1 MNTQLAN
8 VNKYIAGLA
17 AISLVLIALLW
28 WNVLS
33 FHKARAVGVLNSWM
47 TQEMEIV
54 RGAARTAEAW
64 LRMRVEQQ
72 GIPIDQAEQEVFS
85 YFVEPI
91 HLLQN
96 GDAWI
101 YNREHIVFDKSS
113 DVPDEYR
120 GKSIAE
126 IFELQKA
133 LGAQHYDDVVNGV
146 MQATEGTGWYIW
158 LPQKGREYV
167 AWTSLRLMN
176 DTWTIG
182 LSTPESE
189 ILAFYGIDVQFR
201 REMIAA
207 IAGTLMLVAI
217 FLLVLRALRQHH
229 LQMDLLAH
237 QVAQRTAELAQSERL
252 NRKYAFIVNSSSD
265 LMSLID
271 RYYTYEAV
279 NDVYCRQYGKKRDEI
294 VGRTVADVWGRDV
307 FDKVIRPHLD
317 RCFEGHDV
325 QYEAWFSFEKQ
336 DSRYYEIS
344 CYPFSSTNEEVTH
357 AVVIS
362 RDVTGE
368 MLSEKE
374 LQSAVYTILF
384 LNRIVETV
392 SSSLDPDVILR
403 ALCQELAY
411 MLNVPQAAFATLV
424 PEQNHLKVTA
434 EFSAKNRP
442 SAMGDIIPIE
452 NNPPTQHVLQN
463 CLPLVLQDVQ
473 NDPQYEAIWPIAKAR
488 QIATMLIVPVFV
500 RERVFGTLGLDAV
513 EKRNFTAEDIALVQ
527 SVASIASQALE
538 NARLYKALR
547 DTNDQLKDALAIV
560 KQNALITASLNEMGD
575 KLQTCMEIQEAYP
588 IISVYARELFPESS
602 GVLFNYDDETNVL
615 ESVATWG
622 ETTPLPQ
629 MVSAS
634 DCPALL
640 SHEAHPHEVFSNRC
654 CLCITTETTPDNSFP
669 CLCIPLNALGN
680 MIGILYMRGMNLP
693 LAEEDE
699 RRLLTFSERLS
710 LSLGNLKLR
719 KTLQT
724 QSIQDPL
731 TGLYNRR
738 YLTEAL
744 EREMQRAIRHRR
756 PIGILMIDIDRFK
769 DFNDKY
775 GHVAGDEVLRKL
787 SEFLRNHVRA
797 DDIACRYGGEEF
809 LIIFPEMASED
820 SYERAEEL
828 RKGIADLRIVHGEQS
843 LSVHVSGGVAAYP
856 EHGNTT
862 EAVIQAADMAMLR
875 AKREGRNR
883 IIIAQYDV
891 P

>member
-279 NDVYCRQYGKKRDEI
+279 NDVYCRQYGKKRDDI
-294 VGRTVADVWGRDV
+294 VGKTVADVWGRDV
-307 FDKVIRPHLD
+307 FEKIIRPHLD

-325 QYEAWFSFEKQ
+325 QYEAWFSFENQ

-403 ALCQELAY
+403 TLCQELAY

-424 PEQNHLKVTA
+424 PEQKHLKVTA
-434 EFSAKNRP
+434 EFSAENRP

-452 NNPPTQHVLQN
+452 NNPSTQHVLQN

-473 NDPQYEAIWPIAKAR
+473 NDPQYEAFWPIVKAR

-500 RERVFGTLGLDAV
+500 RGRVFGTLGLDAV

-527 SVASIASQALE
+527 SVATIASQALE

-560 KQNALITASLNEMGD
+560 KQNALITALLNEMGD

-602 GVLFNYDDETNVL
+602 GVLFNYDEETNVL

-629 MVSAS
+629 KVSAL

-654 CLCITTETTPDNSFP
+654 SLCITTETTPENAIP

-680 MIGILYMRGMNLP
+680 MIGVLYMRGMNLP

-744 EREMQRAIRHRR
+744 EREMQRAIRHKR

-828 RKGIADLRIVHGEQS
+828 RKGIAELRIVHGEQS